1 MSRVVINGES
11 ADYFNTIE
19 GVLYSSRFGAEVM
32 LYGKNVS
39 EEYLTR
45 CADYFDTLPG
55 EISEKLRQATA
66 AYLNDML
73 EVKSNHR
80 TAKPSGISVYCA
92 EYDGICHLRFYSHV
106 SIACIQLHG
115 F

>member
-19 GVLYSSRFGAEVM
+19 GVLYSSRLGAEVM

-45 CADYFDTLPG
+45 CAEHFDTLP
-55 EISEKLRQATA
+55 EDISEKLRQATA

-73 EVKSNHR
+73 EEHASEFAFDVILLLFQWNCTRSR
-80 TAKPSGISVYCA
+80 SGCFPRRIPRRRSA
-92 EYDGICHLRFYSHV
+92 
-106 SIACIQLHG
+106 
-115 F
+115 

>member
-45 CADYFDTLPG
+45 CADYLIPCPEKSQKSCDRRLPL
-55 EISEKLRQATA
+55 I
-66 AYLNDML
+66 
-73 EVKSNHR
+73 
-80 TAKPSGISVYCA
+80 
-92 EYDGICHLRFYSHV
+92 
-106 SIACIQLHG
+106 
-115 F
+115 

>member
-45 CADYFDTLPG
+45 CADYFLSL
-55 EISEKLRQATA
+55 I
-66 AYLNDML
+66 
-73 EVKSNHR
+73 H
-80 TAKPSGISVYCA
+80 I
-92 EYDGICHLRFYSHV
+92 
-106 SIACIQLHG
+106 
-115 F
+115 